1 MKSLKEFLNAKP
13 LYYDEID
20 YSRFPRAF
28 EAIKNELEIKP
39 IIHIIGTNGK
49 SSLPPINKW
58 MAQKNTSHNASLKYF
73 FGIYQ
78 SLYKLILN
86 KFSYNA
92 KLK

>member
-49 SSLPPINKW
+49 YSLPPINKW
-58 MAQKNTSHNASLKYF
+58 MAQKKKTHP
-73 FGIYQ
+73 ITHP
-78 SLYKLILN
+78 
-86 KFSYNA
+86 
-92 KLK
+92 